1 MQFAYT
7 EEQQL
12 IASSAET
19 FFRTHGASERVR
31 RAIAS
36 AAGFDEDAWREIA
49 AMGWMGMALP
59 ESYGGAGLG
68 YVELTLLL
76 ERMGRCI
83 YPSPFFPTVCLAAP
97 AILLSGSQAQRQEL
111 LPALASGE
119 KRATLASCDER
130 AIPGVDGVVPVLER
144 HAGQWRLNG
153 RSCFVIYGHVAD
165 LFIVA
170 ARARGSS
177 GSTGVSLLALPASTA
192 GISIEKLVM
201 MDQTRPMSR
210 VTFSNVTV
218 AREQILG
225 EPESAGSVYEAILQR
240 GAIALAAEQTG
251 GAQAALDIT
260 TEYVKQRV
268 QFDRPIG
275 SFQAVKHRLADML
288 VKVEAARSAMCYAAC
303 VVDENCA
310 ELPEAAAIAKACCS
324 DAFIDCAGEMI
335 QLHGGIGFTWEHD
348 AHLYFKRARASAT
361 LLGTPQY
368 HRATLARLM
377 GLDGPVGA
385 AS

>member
-7 EEQQL
+7 EEQRL

-36 AAGFDEDAWREIA
+36 TGGFDEDAWREMGD
-49 AMGWMGMALP
+49 MGWMGMALP
-59 ESYGGAGLG
+59 ESYGGVGLG

-76 ERMGRCI
+76 EQMGRCV
-83 YPSPFFPTVCLAAP
+83 YPSPFFSTVCLAAP
-97 AILLSGSQAQRQEL
+97 AILLAGSEAQRQEL
-111 LPALASGE
+111 LPAIASGT
-119 KRATLASCDER
+119 KQATLVSCDER
-130 AIPGVDGVVPVLER
+130 AIPGVDGVVSILER
-144 HAGQWRLNG
+144 RAGEWRLTG
-153 RSCFVIYGHVAD
+153 TSCFVIYGHAAD
-165 LFIVA
+165 VFIVA
-170 ARARGSS
+170 ARAPGSS
-177 GSTGVSLLALPASTA
+177 GSSGVSLVALPASTP
-192 GISIEKLVM
+192 GISIGKLVM

-225 EPESAGSVYEAILQR
+225 EPESAGAAYEATLQR

-260 TEYVKQRV
+260 VEYAKQRV

-303 VVDENCA
+303 VVDENRA
-310 ELPEAAAIAKACCS
+310 ELLEAAAIAKACCS
-324 DAFIDCAGEMI
+324 DTFLDCAGEMI

-368 HRATLARLM
+368 HRATLARWM
-377 GLDGPVGA
+377 GLDEPVGVTP
-385 AS
+385 